1 MQATQYFLLTMTA
14 ILFAVAGITFIH
26 DVWNELD
33 YRRCQLRGMDVTAPP
48 SPLRWRVS
56 LTLALLA
63 WIPFLLALG
72 FAVMPIQV
80 LQRMH

>member
-14 ILFAVAGITFIH
+14 ILFVVAGITFIH
-26 DVWNELD
+26 DVWSELD
-33 YRRCQLRGMDVTAPP
+33 YRRGQMRGQDVTAP
-48 SPLRWRVS
+48 SPLRWRISV
-56 LTLALLA
+56 TLALLA

-72 FAVMPIQV
+72 FAVMPMHV